1 MSKGSYRDSYDEDLF
16 LRPDDVMSYHIDV
29 SDSETESW
37 GKECGCNRES
47 PPDLEQL
54 YWEEAKKKEYKYL
67 ELLSQEYGESNEV
80 YKALD
85 VLQNMPNDDDMEDAI
100 IYHKHRKVKGK
111 LRTKISSIGIL

>member
-1 MSKGSYRDSYDEDLF
+1 M
-16 LRPDDVMSYHIDV
+16 
-29 SDSETESW
+29 
-37 GKECGCNRES
+37 

-80 YKALD
+80 YKAPLD

-100 IYHKHRKVKGK
+100 IYHKP
-111 LRTKISSIGIL
+111 LWFFIGW